1 MTLGHETTSMNAAG
15 DKVGLVFLDRPS
27 LSEQIELARYA
38 ERQGFESV
46 WVCETRLV
54 RDAITPLAAFAT
66 ATDRIKLATGVVN
79 NWTRTSALMAMTLA
93 TLHELSQ
100 GRIMLGI
107 GAYWDPLARK
117 QGIRRRKTLAAMR
130 EYVSV
135 VRGLLSLETVTLE
148 GEVVQV
154 DDLRLD
160 LGYDQPQEPITVPI
174 YIGATWPRM
183 MELAGEVGDGIFH
196 NFFTS
201 VDYLTRSLERAEIG
215 TQRAGRTLQQ
225 VDMPQMVAIAMSEDG
240 EAARHTARHSVA
252 MYIGQ
257 QPHIARA
264 SGVDEETI
272 QHIHDTMGGWP
283 PRTGGID
290 DAMALVGD
298 QTVDQLCAAGTPDMC
313 RERVQEY
320 LDAGASYT
328 VLCPLTPNISEIIDA
343 FAPGS

>member
-1 MTLGHETTSMNAAG
+1 MNDAG
-15 DKVGLVFLDRPS
+15 DRVGLVFLDRPS
-27 LSEQIELARYA
+27 LPEQIELARYA
-38 ERQGFESV
+38 EQRGFESV

-54 RDAITPLAAFAT
+54 RDAFTPLAAFAT

-100 GRIMLGI
+100 GRVILGI

-117 QGIRRRKTLAAMR
+117 QGIRRRKPLAAMR

-135 VRGLLSLETVTLE
+135 VRGLLNLETVTLD
-148 GEVVQV
+148 GEVVRV

-160 LGYDQPQEPITVPI
+160 LGFDQPQKPINVPI
-174 YIGATWPRM
+174 YIGATGPRM

-201 VDYLTRSLERAEIG
+201 VDYLCRSLERAETG
-215 TQRAGRTLQQ
+215 AERAGRTLQE
-225 VDMPQMVAIAMSEDG
+225 VDMPQMLAVAMSEDG
-240 EAARHTARHSVA
+240 EAARRTARHSVA

-264 SGVDEETI
+264 SGVAEDAI
-272 QHIHDTMGGWP
+272 QQIHDTMGGWP
-283 PRTGGID
+283 PRTGGIE
-290 DAMALVGD
+290 DAMALVEEE
-298 QTVDQLCAAGTPDMC
+298 TVDQLCAAGTPEMC
-313 RERVQEY
+313 RVRVQEY
-320 LDAGASYT
+320 MDAGASYP
-328 VLCPLTPNISEIIDA
+328 VLCPLTPNIAEIIDA
-343 FAPGS
+343 FAPSS